1 MASTM
6 DDINANGATNNEVN
20 QLYNNGR
27 SSRSGR
33 TDTQILESIEQQ
45 LSRLIQSGGNI
56 NNMSASNAR
65 NQYGGRQGSTFYR
78 DLSSGRISRTGRIGN
93 YRDFAQN
100 FEKELFDNLF
110 GNEFKNALRDIRDKL
125 AKDLGVEIG
134 DLPKELGKLAGRQL
148 SNTLKNTT
156 LGRAILDPINNYTR
170 NLGNRLREA
179 YERGSAPYR
188 NNNRV
193 VDRLTQ
199 NNASDAVRNALN
211 RQNRGASD
219 VYNNGRR
226 TGTAD
231 MPDLEDTIVNGA
243 SRIMNRVS
251 DSAADEALREGAQ
264 GQLTSTIRNLGQASA
279 GTEGALGGLSEVI
292 STVVN
297 PEMIAAGAATMGL
310 VVALDVGV
318 SFIKKQLK
326 PAMDEFKKVVEK
338 ASAALN
344 RYQASRD
351 KDLELSRT
359 RLEAD
364 IKSMVETPF
373 KILEDAAQ
381 RWYETWDSTLRSIS
395 ATQGYTKEQVQ
406 QLYGSFVE
414 RLKTEGLTEVVG
426 ANDIVNN
433 LANVLST
440 GLQGAAAEE
449 FAYIA
454 TKLNAAIPTQDFFQY
469 AQTYQLVASNA
480 ISQGKSLE
488 EALALANA
496 ELESFANS
504 VLYAGRELSSGF
516 ATGLKGAET
525 LFQKAEQIA
534 QAGRYESGAQLG
546 ASLTSIA
553 AITGAVAPD
562 LSSAIVDAL
571 YKASVGGNASEL
583 VALRSLAGINAS
595 NTEFLNSLM
604 QNPQQVLGDLF
615 DKLNQYQNMASG
627 AYMEVAEGLSSIFGI
642 SSEALARVDF
652 GQVANAVRASANPS
666 NALEQNMKLLVSGQ
680 TTTTAEMQR
689 IYEANK
695 YMMDEGLAY
704 VLDNE
709 VTREIQKHMW
719 DEQIAQDLMETTYGV
734 ELTGEALMFL
744 EKLAGGIN
752 NIINIVNPR
761 AWGNKISEL
770 TVSAETESALK
781 SDLAQIV
788 QLGRVGAGNAEAYR
802 WLTTYGERLG
812 VSGNYLE
819 LLGGT
824 ASYRETLKSI
834 DEIRNNSGGLSTLGA
849 AGFTGYDNDRIKRNI
864 LGNVA
869 NNLQAA
875 NTITGWIS
883 KFFDYD
889 EIESNGSGHERGSS
903 LADATVGELYG
914 VEANKN
920 AREREK
926 ILAEINA
933 NLENELS
940 SIKNGPSSMYN
951 WTMVGKS
958 ALGRLGGGIYDYNT
972 GETVIAA
979 SALANTAQSQ
989 SVLTTNLQKMLDS
1002 MEEFY
1007 TEDNTRTYADFVATA
1022 KQYGIADFEQALEKG
1037 GLTTAAVE
1045 NKYQEL
1051 QVQAGVKQ
1059 KAQRESTEE
1068 KFWEDSILEL
1078 TTSHSLLDQINTTAT
1093 NIYNIFDGFI
1103 SAWKDYF
1110 IEHTVYNNAYTRDA
1124 VQKVLNEER
1133 DSSETAIYALA
1144 DALTQNDIGLL
1155 MDPTLQT
1162 NALLAQILK
1171 VANAILNQQGTGAGG
1186 LSLPDTLAGLSLG
1199 IIET

>member
-1 MASTM
+1 MPSNM
-6 DDINANGATNNEVN
+6 DDINTNGATNNEVN

-65 NQYGGRQGSTFYR
+65 NQYGGRRGSTFYQ
-78 DLSSGRISRTGRIGN
+78 DLSNGRIRNIGRNGN
-93 YRDFAQN
+93 YRDFTKA
-100 FEKELFDNLF
+100 FEKELFDNLL
-110 GNEFKNALRDIRDKL
+110 GTEFKKSMHEIRDKL

-134 DLPKELGKLAGRQL
+134 ELPKTLGELAGKQLSEFIKKSGLGKL
-148 SNTLKNTT
+148 
-156 LGRAILDPINNYTR
+156 IFDPIAKYR
-170 NLGNRLREA
+170 ENLANEIKTAYNRGYNELVSDLGGSVYNRGQ
-179 YERGSAPYR
+179 RTGSA
-188 NNNRV
+188 
-193 VDRLTQ
+193 Q
-199 NNASDAVRNALN
+199 MSDIFDTAEQAEPIRQFNEETLRGAGALN
-211 RQNRGASD
+211 GMNE
-219 VYNNGRR
+219 VVR
-226 TGTAD
+226 TVGPKILKT
-231 MPDLEDTIVNGA
+231 T
-243 SRIMNRVS
+243 
-251 DSAADEALREGAQ
+251 
-264 GQLTSTIRNLGQASA
+264 
-279 GTEGALGGLSEVI
+279 
-292 STVVN
+292 
-297 PEMIAAGAATMGL
+297 AATVGLALAVDL
-310 VVALDVGV
+310 VVSG
-318 SFIKKQLK
+318 IKKELK
-326 PAMDEFKKVVEK
+326 PAFDSFKKTI
-338 ASAALN
+338 
-344 RYQASRD
+344 
-351 KDLELSRT
+351 ELSETAMKRDQKT
-359 RLEAD
+359 RENNLKLSLDRFKND
-364 IKSMVETPF
+364 IETYVSTPF
-373 KILEDAAQ
+373 KILEEAAQ
-381 RWYETWDSTLRSIS
+381 RWYDTWDSTLRSIS

-406 QLYGSFVE
+406 QLYGNFVD

-488 EALALANA
+488 EALALADA

-516 ATGLKGAET
+516 ATGLKSAEN

-562 LSSAIVDAL
+562 LSSAIVDAI
-571 YKASVGGNASEL
+571 YNASVGGNASEL

-595 NTEFLNSLM
+595 NTEFLNSLL

-627 AYMEVAEGLSSIFGI
+627 AYMEVAEGLSSIFGV
-642 SSEALARVDF
+642 STEALARVDF

-666 NALEQNMKLLVSGQ
+666 NALDQNMKLLVSGQ

-719 DEQIAQDLMETTYGV
+719 SEQIAQELMETTYGV
-734 ELTGEALMFL
+734 ELTGSAADTLVKLENAVTNIKAFL
-744 EKLAGGIN
+744 GNQK
-752 NIINIVNPR
+752 VWFDR
-761 AWGNKISEL
+761 AENL
-770 TVSAETESALK
+770 TVTT
-781 SDLAQIV
+781 V
-788 QLGRVGAGNAEAYR
+788 QDDAIKADIANLLNLTKIGSGNAFAYR
-802 WLTTYGERLG
+802 WLTTYGENLG
-812 VSGNYLE
+812 VASNYLE
-819 LLGGT
+819 MLNST
-824 ASYRETLKSI
+824 SSYRATQNLIGDSVAL
-834 DEIRNNSGGLSTLGA
+834 RASNTAL
-849 AGFTGYDNDRIKRNI
+849 YDYNAT
-864 LGNVA
+864 V
-869 NNLQAA
+869 
-875 NTITGWIS
+875 
-883 KFFDYD
+883 
-889 EIESNGSGHERGSS
+889 
-903 LADATVGELYG
+903 ADATSNLLAATNSISALGGFQAIENIIDLFKGDFGYISKQTDELKELESY
-914 VEANKN
+914 NLD
-920 AREREK
+920 
-926 ILAEINA
+926 LAETAQSYSDIVINA
-933 NLENELS
+933 LTSTSDAFSSTSDVIESTSKSTVNALLS
-940 SIKNGPSSMYN
+940 PASAYSWN
-951 WTMVGKS
+951 MVGKS

-972 GETVIAA
+972 GETIVAA
-979 SALANTAQSQ
+979 NALSTATQNQ
-989 SVLTTNLQKMLDS
+989 SVLLTNFQKMIDS
-1002 MEEFY
+1002 MDEFY
-1007 TEDNTRTYADFVATA
+1007 AEDNNRTYEDFVATA
-1022 KQYGIADFEQALEKG
+1022 KQYGIADFEAALEKSG
-1037 GLTTAAVE
+1037 ISQVALE
-1045 NKYQEL
+1045 NKFDDL
-1051 QVQAGVKQ
+1051 QTQTAITQ
-1059 KAQRESTEE
+1059 KAQRESNEE

-1144 DALTQNDIGLL
+1144 DALTQNDISLL
-1155 MDPTLQT
+1155 KDPTLQT

-1171 VANAILNQQGTGAGG
+1171 VANAILNQQGTGTGG

>member
-1 MASTM
+1 MPSNM
-6 DDINANGATNNEVN
+6 DDINTNGATNNEVN

-65 NQYGGRQGSTFYR
+65 NQFGSRRGSTFYQ
-78 DLSSGRISRTGRIGN
+78 DLNNGRITRAGRSGN

-100 FEKELFDNLF
+100 FEKELFDNLL
-110 GNEFKNALRDIRDKL
+110 GNEFKNSLREIRDKL
-125 AKDLGVEIG
+125 AKDLGVEVG
-134 DLPKELGKLAGRQL
+134 DLPKKLGELAGKQLSAKIKDSELGK
-148 SNTLKNTT
+148 
-156 LGRAILDPINNYTR
+156 AIFDPIRNYTK
-170 NLGNRLREA
+170 NLGDKIKAA
-179 YERGSAPYR
+179 YERGSQPGRLEAMYR
-188 NNNRV
+188 NGQR
-193 VDRLTQ
+193 TGSAQ
-199 NNASDAVRNALN
+199 MSDI
-211 RQNRGASD
+211 SD
-219 VYNNGRR
+219 VVNPQ
-226 TGTAD
+226 AD
-231 MPDLEDTIVNGA
+231 LI
-243 SRIMNRVS
+243 SRVGS
-251 DSAADEALREGAQ
+251 LSQ
-264 GQLTSTIRNLGQASA
+264 QAA
-279 GTEGALGGLSEVI
+279 GTEGALGGLNEI
-292 STVVN
+292 LTTVVN
-297 PEMIAAGAATMGL
+297 PKMIATGVATMGL
-310 VVALDVGV
+310 TVALDVGV

-326 PAMDEFKKVVEK
+326 PAMEEFKKVVEK
-338 ASAALN
+338 ASVALN

-351 KDLELSRT
+351 KNLELSRT

-381 RWYETWDSTLRSIS
+381 RWYEAWDNNLRTIS

-406 QLYGSFVE
+406 QLYGNFVD

-488 EALALANA
+488 EALALADA

-516 ATGLKGAET
+516 ATGLKSAEN

-562 LSSAIVDAL
+562 LSSAIVDAI
-571 YKASVGGNASEL
+571 YNASVGGNASQL

-595 NTEFLNSLM
+595 NTEFLNSLL

-615 DKLNQYQNMASG
+615 DKLNQYQNMANG
-627 AYMEVAEGLSSIFGI
+627 AYMEVAEGLSSIFGV
-642 SSEALARVDF
+642 STEALARVDF
-652 GQVANAVRASANPS
+652 GQVASAVRASANPS
-666 NALEQNMKLLVSGQ
+666 NALDQNMKLLVSGQ

-719 DEQIAQDLMETTYGV
+719 DEQIAQELMETTYGV

-752 NIINIVNPR
+752 NIINIVNPK

-770 TVSAETESALK
+770 TVSTEQENALK

-788 QLGRVGAGNAEAYR
+788 QLGKIGAGNAEAYR
-802 WLTTYGERLG
+802 WLTTYGKNLG
-812 VSGNYLE
+812 VTGNYLE
-819 LLGGT
+819 MLGGT
-824 ASYRETLKSI
+824 ASYRATQNKI
-834 DEIRNNSGGLSTLGA
+834 NEIRNQSYGGGGFLGA
-849 AGFTGYDNDRIKRNI
+849 IGATGYDNNTI
-864 LGNVA
+864 LGLLATRVDFESYMTKDIAGRISTQEHQAYAANHGLSGEVNNA
-869 NNLQAA
+869 INNL
-875 NTITGWIS
+875 
-883 KFFDYD
+883 Y
-889 EIESNGSGHERGSS
+889 
-903 LADATVGELYG
+903 
-914 VEANKN
+914 
-920 AREREK
+920 
-926 ILAEINA
+926 
-933 NLENELS
+933 S
-940 SIKNGPSSMYN
+940 SITTALGSAISSTSSIAADSISSMVSNSATSAYT
-951 WTMVGKS
+951 WSMVGKS
-958 ALGRLGGGIYDYNT
+958 ALDRFNQAAYDYNT
-972 GETVIAA
+972 GEQIVAA
-979 SALANTAQSQ
+979 SAIANTAQSQ

-1002 MEEFY
+1002 MGEFY
-1007 TEDNTRTYADFVATA
+1007 AEDNTRSYADFVATA

-1051 QVQAGVKQ
+1051 QVQAGVQQ
-1059 KAQRESTEE
+1059 KAQREATEE

-1078 TTSHSLLDQINTTAT
+1078 TTSHTLLDQINSTAT
-1093 NIYNIFDGFI
+1093 NIYNIFDDFV

-1144 DALTQNDIGLL
+1144 DALTQNDVGLL

-1171 VANAILNQQGTGAGG
+1171 VANAILNSQDSGAGG

-1199 IIET
+1199 IVGQ